1 MNKIKEIEEAITKL
15 PKNDLSEL
23 IRWLDDYLADNW
35 DKEFEEDVKAGK
47 LDKVAEKAIADYHEG
62 KCKEL

>member
-15 PKNDLSEL
+15 PKHDLSDL
-23 IRWLDDYLADNW
+23 IRWLDDYLSDNW
-35 DKEFEEDVKAGK
+35 DKEFEEDVKAGM
-47 LDKVAEKAIADYHEG
+47 LDRVAEDAIADYREG

>member
-1 MNKIKEIEEAITKL
+1 MNKIKEIEEAIIEL